1 MLEPNSKTL
10 KPGDP
15 APEFALP
22 TAERQIIRLSNYRG
36 KPVVLVFIRG
46 TW

>member
-1 MLEPNSKTL
+1 MLTSESKTL
-10 KPGDP
+10 RIGDP

-22 TAERQIIRLSNYRG
+22 AADRKTMRLSDYRG
-36 KPVVLVFIRG
+36 KPLVLVFIRG